1 MINKDFIEKSFP
13 GQNKGME
20 YLEECSDFNM
30 VGMNVVREMVWSR
43 GKDSA
48 SEQTRTSSRRSVQ
61 QTILHTLLGMQ

>member
-13 GQNKGME
+13 GQKKGME

-48 SEQTRTSSRRSVQ
+48 SEQTRTSSRRSEQ

>member
-13 GQNKGME
+13 GQNKGIE
-20 YLEECSDFNM
+20 CLEECSEFNI

-48 SEQTRTSSRRSVQ
+48 GEQTRTSSSRPVQ
-61 QTILHTLLGMQ
+61 QAMLHTLLGMQ